1 MAETTMLSP
10 GTETPTTDLESSSK
24 TPKVYDVAIVGSGIG
39 GSILAAILARSGKTV
54 ALIERGVH
62 PRFAIG
68 ESVVPEFAFRAKM
81 LAATYDVPELAM
93 MSNFQLV
100 RHHIGPRSG
109 IKRNFTFF
117 SQRDGVESDQD
128 SFRQFQTMTYP
139 LGPDSHLYRAD
150 LDEWLTHVAI
160 KYGAEYRERT
170 SVEDFDI
177 SADEVHL
184 QTSGGLVRAKF
195 VVDASG
201 GRSPVSQKLAQR
213 RDDPGFETNSR
224 SIFTHMVGVQPLQD
238 ALGERLRFSS
248 PPDQGTLHHTFDH
261 GWFWVIP
268 FNNHSNAVNPQCS
281 VGLTLDRR
289 YYPDNDLP
297 AEEEFR
303 QFAERFPVVQRQFEH
318 ARSVRTWVKT
328 GRIQYRS
335 DALAGDRW
343 MVMPH
348 AASFIDPL
356 FSSGLVAT
364 LAGIHDAADALLHAS
379 SDGILP
385 AEKAEMMAASANS
398 NLETVDLVVHGAYL
412 SFKSSRVFN
421 AWFRIWA
428 SCNYQASLGLVRVY
442 LKYLGSPTDE
452 VLREIDDP
460 IYRRVLGHGH
470 PRVKQFIEDGYAVMR
485 RFDSGELDDDAAVD
499 ALFELL
505 AKADW
510 IPPQFRIAD
519 QKRNGLGSFTFFPMM
534 RIVLWGKFRGPRD
547 MRATHYDVG
556 KMYFVELLRSI
567 GREASRS
574 FANFWRVFRDA
585 WSANWRA

>member
-1 MAETTMLSP
+1 MPETTLPSP
-10 GTETPTTDLESSSK
+10 GKKTPTTVSK
-24 TPKVYDVAIVGSGIG
+24 TSASKVYDVAIVGSGIG

-93 MSNFQLV
+93 MSNFQLI
-100 RHHIGPRSG
+100 RHQIGPRSG

-128 SFRQFQTMTYP
+128 SFRQFQTLTYP

-170 SVEDFDI
+170 SVDDVDI
-177 SADEVHL
+177 GADEVRL
-184 QTSGGLVRAKF
+184 QTSGGPVRAKF

-213 RDDPGFETNSR
+213 RHDPGFETDSR
-224 SIFTHMVGVQPLQD
+224 SIFTHMVGVRPLQD
-238 ALGERLRFSS
+238 ALGERLSFPS

-268 FNNHSNAVNPQCS
+268 FNNHSNAVNPLCS

-289 YYPDNDLP
+289 YYPHNDLS

-303 QFAERFPVVQRQFEH
+303 QFADRFPVVKRQFEQ

-348 AASFIDPL
+348 AASFVDPL

-379 SDGILP
+379 SEGVLS
-385 AEKAEMMAASANS
+385 AEKAAMMASSANS
-398 NLETVDLVVHGAYL
+398 NLETVDHIVHGAYL
-412 SFKSSRVFN
+412 SFRSPRVFN

-428 SCNYQASLGLVRVY
+428 SCNYQASLGLIRVY
-442 LKYLGSPTDE
+442 LKYLGCRTAD

-470 PRVKQFIEDGYAVMR
+470 PRVKQLIEDSYAVMR
-485 RFDSGELDDDAAVD
+485 RFDAGELDDDAAVD
-499 ALFELL
+499 ALFGLL
-505 AKADW
+505 AGADW

-519 QKRNGLGSFTFFPMM
+519 QKRNDLGSFTFLPMM
-534 RIVLWGKFRGPRD
+534 RIVIWGKFRGPRD
-547 MRATHYDVG
+547 MRETHYDVG
-556 KMYFVELLRSI
+556 KMYFVELVRSI

-574 FANFWRVFRDA
+574 AANFWRVFRDA

>member
-1 MAETTMLSP
+1 MPDSTLSP
-10 GTETPTTDLESSSK
+10 ICTDGQLPVSTPT
-24 TPKVYDVAIVGSGIG
+24 KVYDIAIVGSGIG
-39 GSILAAILARSGKTV
+39 GSILAAILARAGKTV
-54 ALIERGVH
+54 ALIERGTH

-117 SQRDGVESDQD
+117 SQRDGVESGQD

-160 KYGAEYRERT
+160 RYGAEYREKT
-170 SVEDFDI
+170 SVEDVEITGDR
-177 SADEVHL
+177 VLMH
-184 QTSGGLVRAKF
+184 TSGGLVEAKF

-201 GRSPVSQKLAQR
+201 GASPVAKKLASR
-213 RDDPGFETNSR
+213 SDDPGFETNSR
-224 SIFTHMVGVQPLQD
+224 TIFTHMVGVRPLCD
-238 ALGERLRFSS
+238 ALEGRLRFSS

-268 FNNHSNAVNPQCS
+268 FNNHSNAVSPLCS

-303 QFAERFPVVQRQFEH
+303 QFAARFPAVHRQFEQAH
-318 ARSVRTWVKT
+318 SVRSWTKT
-328 GRIQYRS
+328 GRIQYRAATQS
-335 DALAGDRW
+335 GERW

-356 FSSGLVAT
+356 FSSGLVQT
-364 LAGIHDAADALLHAS
+364 LVGIHDAADALLNSRQWGTLSKKQTA
-379 SDGILP
+379 
-385 AEKAEMMAASANS
+385 AMASASRS
-398 NLETVDLVVHGAYL
+398 NLEVVDHVVHGAYL
-412 SFKSSRVFN
+412 SFRSPKVFN

-442 LKYLGSPTDE
+442 LKYLSCKTPE

-470 PRVKQFIEDGYAVMR
+470 PRVKQLIEDGYAIMR
-485 RFDSGELDDDAAVD
+485 RFDAGELDDDGTAD
-499 ALFELL
+499 ALFQLL
-505 AKADW
+505 SAADW

-519 QKRNGLGSFTFFPMM
+519 QRRNDLGSFTFLPMM

-556 KMYFVELLRSI
+556 KMYFVELVRAV

-574 FANFWRVFRDA
+574 IANFWRVFRDS
-585 WSANWRA
+585 WWANRRA

>member
-1 MAETTMLSP
+1 MPETTMPSP
-10 GTETPTTDLESSSK
+10 ATETPKPAADSSA
-24 TPKVYDVAIVGSGIG
+24 TKVYDVAIVGSGIG

-54 ALIERGVH
+54 ALIERGAH

-100 RHHIGPRSG
+100 RHQIGPRSG

-117 SQRDGVESDQD
+117 SQRDKVESDQD

-160 KYGAEYRERT
+160 KYGADYRERT
-170 SVEDFDI
+170 SVEDVEI
-177 SADEVHL
+177 SDDQVQLE
-184 QTSGGLVRAKF
+184 TGDGPIRAKF

-224 SIFTHMVGVQPLQD
+224 SIFTHMVGVRPLQD
-238 ALGERLRFSS
+238 ALGKRLSFPS

-268 FNNHSNAVNPQCS
+268 FNNHSNAVNPLCS

-303 QFAERFPVVQRQFEH
+303 QFAERFPVVQRQFEQ
-318 ARSVRTWVKT
+318 ARSVRTWIKT

-364 LAGIHDAADALLHAS
+364 LAGIHDAADALLHSS
-379 SDGILP
+379 SDGMLP
-385 AEKAEMMAASANS
+385 PEKAEMMAASANS
-398 NLETVDLVVHGAYL
+398 NLETVDHIVHGAYL
-412 SFKSSRVFN
+412 SFRSPRVFN

-442 LKYLGSPTDE
+442 LKYLGCPTAE

-470 PRVKQFIEDGYAVMR
+470 PRVKQLIEDGYSVMR
-485 RFDSGELDDDAAVD
+485 RFDAGELDDDGAVD

-574 FANFWRVFRDA
+574 AANFWRVFRDA
-585 WSANWRA
+585 WSANWRS